1 MTSFRVCRPE
11 HDGFAMRRQYTKK
24 KIVFGNGLLDGLIS
38 NDSFRAVHSGHSQD
52 GAQRKKP
59 VAIFIERKSEFDT

>member
-1 MTSFRVCRPE
+1 MFADRNMTVSPCA
-11 HDGFAMRRQYTKK
+11 DNILK

-38 NDSFRAVHSGHSQD
+38 NDSFRAVHNGHSQD